1 VAVMFHNCIHIG
13 WGLVFLLVK
22 TEGVLV
28 GEEEEHQMLLL
39 LLLGGFA
46 RLHIQGRHVKE
57 KLKTIT
63 LETTTEDH
71 PQPRRRME
79 DHQLLVLSVHNRGRH
94 QSWLGGDNNNVA
106 AKQVE
111 TKDPPPKQLLLN
123 HKSK

>member
-1 VAVMFHNCIHIG
+1 MFHNCIHIG

-28 GEEEEHQMLLL
+28 GEEEKHQMLLL

-46 RLHIQGRHVKE
+46 RLHIQGRHHVKE

-71 PQPRRRME
+71 PQPRR
-79 DHQLLVLSVHNRGRH
+79 QVRGYPK
-94 QSWLGGDNNNVA
+94 GDTD
-106 AKQVE
+106 K
-111 TKDPPPKQLLLN
+111 
-123 HKSK
+123 